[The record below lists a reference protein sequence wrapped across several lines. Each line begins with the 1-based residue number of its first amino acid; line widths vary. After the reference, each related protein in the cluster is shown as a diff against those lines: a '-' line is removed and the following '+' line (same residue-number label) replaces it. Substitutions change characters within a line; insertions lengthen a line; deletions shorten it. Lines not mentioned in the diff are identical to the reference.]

1 MNSGNYCCEW
11 RYYYNFPFIFRISFT
26 AMPLPIEVKWISTT
40 FRVEET
46 KKQDL
51 LLPKRGGEEEEKG
64 KEIDLFSGM
73 EISLMNQSR
82 GVFSCLVMS

>member
-1 MNSGNYCCEW
+1 
-11 RYYYNFPFIFRISFT
+11 
-26 AMPLPIEVKWISTT
+26 MPLPIEVKWISTT